1 MSGMIPSGGASSSAN
16 QLDGMMDQMSPS
28 DDKNKEKKEPW
39 QQMMDDMNDMV
50 QQFNGMLTDT
60 VTGGLSS
67 LTGGNSFDQMASSFN
82 LSQSN
87 SSSFGND
94 ATADSSL
101 ESSAGMA
108 AGML

>member
-60 VTGGLSS
+60 VTGALSS
-67 LTGGNSFDQMASSFN
+67 LTGDNSFDKMASSFN

-87 SSSFGND
+87 GSSFGND
-94 ATADSSL
+94 ATADASL
-101 ESSAGMA
+101 ESTAGMA
-108 AGML
+108 AGMI